1 MLGCA
6 IFSLLT
12 ACGEKP
18 TLTERPMVEA
28 LKPPVNTLGG
38 CVVRRDWGCT
48 TSATRDIVAIMDSA
62 DGLQPKP

>member
-6 IFSLLT
+6 TFSLLT

-18 TLTERPMVEA
+18 IPTERPVVEA

-38 CVVRRDWGCT
+38 CVVRRDWGCVI
-48 TSATRDIVAIMDSA
+48 SATRDIVAIMDKA
-62 DGLQPKP
+62 G